1 MIRVSSEVS
10 RLEKLKR
17 DLKAKYSD
25 GITVHFSLSA
35 FDNDVAIGAC
45 LFVYYGSSV
54 FRIKIHG
61 IGYVTYEYNYL
72 SNPNRVVV
80 MSGTSV
86 DNFGKKLKQELHRR
100 NKKLQ

>member
-17 DLKAKYSD
+17 DLKAKYGD

-35 FDNDVAIGAC
+35 FDNDVAIGAY
-45 LFVYYGSSV
+45 LFVYYGSSA
-54 FRIKIHG
+54 FKIEILG
-61 IGYVTYEYNYL
+61 NGFVTYEYNYL
-72 SNPNRVVV
+72 NNPNRFVA

>member
-25 GITVHFSLSA
+25 GIMVHFSLSA

-45 LFVYYGSSV
+45 LFVYYGISA
-54 FRIKIHG
+54 FKIEILG
-61 IGYVTYEYNYL
+61 NGFVTYEYNYL

-80 MSGTSV
+80 ISGTSV